1 MKTYK
6 TFCEDINPF
15 RNPVAWWN
23 QGRNVRVPNEN
34 QASFGK
40 LFKDDLKQIG
50 KFKNP
55 KTGKLTKIPN
65 PIWSFTKGF
74 GTGPTP
80 FGRQVVE
87 RPVRAAKRGLGRLR
101 GGGGLFGGVET
112 IPTSSS
118 PNSLSGILQKS
129 RSKISP
135 GDMMHRGG
143 V

>member
-15 RNPVAWWN
+15 RNPVGWWN

-34 QASFGK
+34 QASFK
-40 LFKDDLKQIG
+40 DLAKDDVKQIG
-50 KFKNP
+50 KVKNM

-65 PIWSFTKGF
+65 PVWSFTKGL

-87 RPVRAAKRGLGRLR
+87 RPVRVAMRGAQFLNRGARAVGSVISGLASLGRL
-101 GGGGLFGGVET
+101 
-112 IPTSSS
+112 
-118 PNSLSGILQKS
+118 K
-129 RSKISP
+129 
-135 GDMMHRGG
+135 
-143 V
+143 